1 MKENYTRVGIR
12 RGGGNLGSHLGAI
25 VDATG
30 SFVDSLH
37 FAYCTSLVS
46 LTYIFPRLPIP
57 DICVSFYIRTH
68 SDWFTPIILA
78 TTYYHCLDPL
88 IQKSEMMISSCL
100 LFGIL
105 L

>member
-1 MKENYTRVGIR
+1 M
-12 RGGGNLGSHLGAI
+12 
-25 VDATG
+25 DATR
-30 SFVDSLH
+30 SFVDSLY

-46 LTYIFPRLPIP
+46 LTYNFPCLPTP
-57 DICVSFYIRTH
+57 DICVSFYNRTH
-68 SDWFTPIILA
+68 SDWLTHIILA
-78 TTYYHCLDPL
+78 ATDYHCLDPL